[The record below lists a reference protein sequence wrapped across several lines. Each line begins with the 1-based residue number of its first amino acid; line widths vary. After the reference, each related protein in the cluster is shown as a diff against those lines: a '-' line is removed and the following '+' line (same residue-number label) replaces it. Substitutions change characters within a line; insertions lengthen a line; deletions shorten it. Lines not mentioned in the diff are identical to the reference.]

1 MPNANILI
9 VDDEPD
15 IRDTLALML
24 SEEGYR
30 VRTAC
35 DGVDAL
41 KSISIQEP
49 DLILLDMNMPKMGG
63 IVFYHNIANT
73 YDGSSKYPVIVLTA
87 RGDLENLFT
96 DFKIDGFMTKPFDF
110 EILMNKIH
118 TILIQTTR
126 NTESKQSFKKKENKE
141 KSILVI
147 DDRDDF
153 FDELVLL
160 FLNHHYGI
168 KRADS
173 SRKIIQKIRYE
184 TPSAVYI
191 RLTSEKREC
200 FETILA
206 EAISDIEVAK
216 ETPIIFYPGRN
227 MIISDDFS
235 SYLKSI
241 NSNTL
246 VLRTGSANDLLKAFE
261 QLTF

>member
-126 NTESKQSFKKKENKE
+126 NTESKQSFKKKKTKKNLSLLLTIEMIFLM
-141 KSILVI
+141 SL
-147 DDRDDF
+147 F
-153 FDELVLL
+153 FF
-160 FLNHHYGI
+160 FL
-168 KRADS
+168 
-173 SRKIIQKIRYE
+173 IITTVSKG
-184 TPSAVYI
+184 
-191 RLTSEKREC
+191 
-200 FETILA
+200 
-206 EAISDIEVAK
+206 
-216 ETPIIFYPGRN
+216 PIQVG
-227 MIISDDFS
+227 
-235 SYLKSI
+235 K
-241 NSNTL
+241 
-246 VLRTGSANDLLKAFE
+246 
-261 QLTF
+261 